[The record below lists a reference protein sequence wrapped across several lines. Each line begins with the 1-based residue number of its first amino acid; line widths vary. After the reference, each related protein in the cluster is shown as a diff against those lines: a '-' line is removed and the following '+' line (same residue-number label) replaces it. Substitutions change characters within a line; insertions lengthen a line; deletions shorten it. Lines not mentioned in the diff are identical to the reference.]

1 MKKNLI
7 LAATVALLT
16 AGTVRSAQ
24 TQANTNITNATS
36 PTAATLRTAD
46 VDSVYSKGGRHAGI
60 RGRNGADVEN
70 PD

>member
-46 VDSVYSKGGRHAGI
+46 ADSVYSKWTSC
-60 RGRNGADVEN
+60 RNTRTERSRCGN
-70 PD
+70 S